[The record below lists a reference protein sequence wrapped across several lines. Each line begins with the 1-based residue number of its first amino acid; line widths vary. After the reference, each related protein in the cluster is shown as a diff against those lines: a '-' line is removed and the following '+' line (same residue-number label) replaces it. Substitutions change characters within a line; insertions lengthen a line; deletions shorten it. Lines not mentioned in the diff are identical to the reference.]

1 MRKNQEIQKELEELS
16 PILAKNDAIEV
27 YEIYENYF
35 DELPISILKNCNS
48 TKTANVPEHYFES
61 LPNSILLKINK
72 TNNVKVIKS
81 KIFYIKVAVAAVSI
95 GLLGLIILFLVNQK
109 NNNSSPMVIKKPA
122 YNDRFAG
129 SINNNVDAE
138 IDKLNEDEIISYLED
153 NGHDV
158 NAALVACLED
168 DNNNKVMIEPENQTI
183 H

>member
-1 MRKNQEIQKELEELS
+1 
-16 PILAKNDAIEV
+16 
-27 YEIYENYF
+27 
-35 DELPISILKNCNS
+35 
-48 TKTANVPEHYFES
+48 
-61 LPNSILLKINK
+61 
-72 TNNVKVIKS
+72 
-81 KIFYIKVAVAAVSI
+81 VAVAAVSI

-122 YNDRFAG
+122 YNETFAG